1 MFSKEKN
8 ALLEKVQPGNATLIA
23 AGTQLQGDIGGDN
36 DLRIDGTITG
46 NISTSA
52 KIIIGPSGLVQGD
65 IKAQHA
71 DVLGRVS
78 GNISVTDL
86 LQLRGSADVQGNIT
100 AAKLQID
107 PTATFNGK
115 CQMLGSAATGAVVHM
130 TTTDDVHAE
139 AQ

>member
-1 MFSKEKN
+1 MFNKEKTS
-8 ALLEKVQPGNATLIA
+8 LIEKVQPGNATLIA
-23 AGTQLQGDIGGDN
+23 AGTQLQGDITGDN

-52 KIIIGPSGLVQGD
+52 KIIIGPSGLIQGD
-65 IKAQHA
+65 VKAQQA

-78 GNISVTDL
+78 GNIAVTDL

-107 PTATFNGK
+107 PTASFNGK
-115 CQMLGSAATGAVVHM
+115 CQMLGSATAGSVVQM
-130 TTTDDVHAE
+130 TTTADVHAE